1 MMDYIDID
9 LDEFEDVELELIDDI
24 ELSPIVI
31 ELKEININ

>member
-1 MMDYIDID
+1 MDYIDID